1 MNMQRIIQ
9 HIGRGVCYAI
19 AMVGLASCIADD
31 LIEQP
36 GTDKPLE
43 TGLYLAVQADGDMQ
57 TVVTRSPG
65 VDALNE
71 NLIQTV
77 DIFVFKEDGTLNTG
91 GYVHADATA
100 NDYVAVYTG
109 AGWKDNFEDGETY
122 TLYALANYKGTD
134 NLSEVANL
142 DDLKEMRMTDADIV
156 YWQGMPGY
164 TGDKTFLMDGSAT
177 FDTSNFPTGNQPYEL
192 EVPVRRAAVK
202 VEVTLNFSEEWAA
215 KFTANDLKAQA
226 TNYASV
232 TTAIADG
239 YALTDDQRGYVTMPN
254 GGAAVENFT
263 DDFVVRASGGGISGS
278 TIRFYSYVN
287 RWDDLVTNETMML
300 IDLPG
305 TLTEGEEAQ
314 TFLHNFYKIPLI
326 SNTAEPVMQRNTFY
340 QVTATVDMLGTEE
353 IDEPVTLQNVHFK
366 TAEWVSSTIPVGEGD
381 SPQYLILSEYHKDIR
396 NADGFNEGDGLEFYS
411 SSVLSE
417 VRVATSQ
424 EIASAIASGDIT
436 FNYPGEG
443 NSIPG
448 IFFVNKDN
456 QRVSVDADDPNDDDS
471 RWDQSSY
478 NDKVEVSFDNGVVEG
493 KIHLTSTNPE
503 NVTKRYITLKVM
515 NEDGLSKYVVIEQYP
530 LEYIQPIQ
538 GYYSYRDDFL
548 TPAGV
553 TPQGAVH
560 WGQTYQFGPV
570 DLVATETQSRQW
582 GGWGN
587 STYELNSPGGIGNL
601 DFTVSNGYFT
611 SKVYYNKSC
620 YYYTFD
626 GANVN
631 YNDPGWTWGEWEEHS
646 SWVGT
651 YRTRTGTYN
660 DYLVS
665 SVASPDDD
673 SGNDNPMMYFVT
685 ISQTNTEYKIAHPV
699 TENVEEWGNQVAVVN
714 SSENDKLVSPTFML
728 ASQLGAVYSS
738 GIGSWSEA
746 RKHCAYYVET
756 YQKENGEV
764 VHLDDWRLPTSAEI
778 QVIIKYQN
786 DPNTQQVME
795 EVLGGRYYYVSWSG
809 ANNGSGNALVDE
821 DNDSGTFIRCIRD
834 VKPDDAF
841 LQNTNQ

>member
-109 AGWKDNFEDGETY
+109 AGWKENFEDGETY

-134 NLSEVANL
+134 DLSEVANL
-142 DDLKEMRMTDADIV
+142 DDLKEVRMTDADIV

-164 TGDKTFLMDGSAT
+164 TGTKTFLMDGSDS
-177 FDTSNFPTGNQPYEL
+177 FGTSDFPADNKPYYL
-192 EVPVRRAAVK
+192 DVDVKRAAVK

-417 VRVATSQ
+417 VRVATSE
-424 EIASAIASGDIT
+424 EIADAIASGDIA

-443 NSIPG
+443 NSVPG

-456 QRVSVDADDPNDDDS
+456 QRVSVDADDPNGDDPRYGD
-471 RWDQSSY
+471 Y
-478 NDKVEVSFDNGVVEG
+478 NKDDKVSVDYDHNVVEG
-493 KIHLTSTNPE
+493 GIRLTSTNPE
-503 NVTKRYITLKVM
+503 NVTKRYITLKVT
-515 NEDGLSKYVVIEQYP
+515 NEDDLSKYVVIEQYP
-530 LEYIQPIQ
+530 LEYIQPIA
-538 GYYSYRDDFL
+538 GYYSYRDDL
-548 TPAGV
+548 KAAG
-553 TPQGAVH
+553 G
-560 WGQTYQFGPV
+560 
-570 DLVATETQSRQW
+570 
-582 GGWGN
+582 
-587 STYELNSPGGIGNL
+587 TYEQHGSNSYTTIRVGRDRKIVSPSNNKYFLSKVKEDGSNYIMAWYWGRNNNTWTRYTADATSFTDNRG
-601 DFTVSNGYFT
+601 DAGYGSFQTVSN
-611 SKVYYNKSC
+611 N
-620 YYYTFD
+620 
-626 GANVN
+626 
-631 YNDPGWTWGEWEEHS
+631 
-646 SWVGT
+646 
-651 YRTRTGTYN
+651 
-660 DYLVS
+660 
-665 SVASPDDD
+665 
-673 SGNDNPMMYFVT
+673 MMYFVT
-685 ISQTNTEYKIAHPV
+685 ITQNDADYKIAHPL
-699 TENVEEWGNQVAVVN
+699 TERASAWSDQMVMVNDEENN
-714 SSENDKLVSPTFML
+714 NFSL
-728 ASQLGAVYSS
+728 
-738 GIGSWSEA
+738 
-746 RKHCAYYVET
+746 R
-756 YQKENGEV
+756 
-764 VHLDDWRLPTSAEI
+764 
-778 QVIIKYQN
+778 
-786 DPNTQQVME
+786 
-795 EVLGGRYYYVSWSG
+795 SG
-809 ANNGSGNALVDE
+809 AFRRMPKIQYRPQRRRRICNGLGYSAV
-821 DNDSGTFIRCIRD
+821 
-834 VKPDDAF
+834 
-841 LQNTNQ
+841 